1 MEGWDPLFMDG
12 PVQDAAGAQHA
23 PAEEER
29 PRQLVVVDVLE
40 EDQDHGVP
48 AGFDHL
54 VESLMSREP
63 EEARE
68 DDSTSLKTHRPSESA
83 SHLPATPGIPEESFR
98 DDEQDLP
105 GVPHVVDDGF
115 QLRHSDV

>member
-1 MEGWDPLFMDG
+1 MDG
-12 PVQDAAGAQHA
+12 PVQDTAGAQHA

-29 PRQLVVVDVLE
+29 PRQLVVVDVLQ

-54 VESLMSREP
+54 VQSLMSREP

-68 DDSTSLKTHRPSESA
+68 DNSTSLETQRPFEA
-83 SHLPATPGIPEESFR
+83 SVGFTVDTR
-98 DDEQDLP
+98 DP
-105 GVPHVVDDGF
+105 
-115 QLRHSDV
+115 

>member
-1 MEGWDPLFMDG
+1 MERWDPLFMDG
-12 PVQDAAGAQHA
+12 PVQDAAGPQHA

-29 PRQLVVVDVLE
+29 PRQLVVVDVLQ

-54 VESLMSREP
+54 VQSLMSRES

-68 DDSTSLKTHRPSESA
+68 DHSTALKTQRAFEVSVGF
-83 SHLPATPGIPEESFR
+83 TVDTR
-98 DDEQDLP
+98 DP
-105 GVPHVVDDGF
+105 
-115 QLRHSDV
+115 

>member
-1 MEGWDPLFMDG
+1 MDG
-12 PVQDAAGAQHA
+12 PVQDTAGPQHA

-29 PRQLVVVDVLE
+29 PRQLVVVDVLQ

-54 VESLMSREP
+54 VQSLMSRES

-68 DDSTSLKTHRPSESA
+68 DNSTSLKTQRPFEVSVGR
-83 SHLPATPGIPEESFR
+83 TVDTR
-98 DDEQDLP
+98 DP
-105 GVPHVVDDGF
+105 
-115 QLRHSDV
+115 